1 MLQLLAP
8 DVLYTALIQI
18 TTHTTHIIKFFHARS
33 IRKIE
38 NTVNLY
44 VIVLVVLRTPEVS
57 PIENASHRLIQWS
70 LSKADSIVTNKN
82 RSL

>member
-8 DVLYTALIQI
+8 DVLYYTD
-18 TTHTTHIIKFFHARS
+18 TNNNTYHTHIIKFFHARS

-57 PIENASHRLIQWS
+57 QILQ
-70 LSKADSIVTNKN
+70 
-82 RSL
+82 